1 MFLLNP
7 LSLLADLVLDMLLPP
22 GEGPGAGAGRLGV
35 GGRAL
40 EVIDDEKGHWAKT
53 NANAKYFCT

>member
-1 MFLLNP
+1 MFHLLNP
-7 LSLLADLVLDMLLPP
+7 LSLLADLVLDMVLCP

-40 EVIDDEKGHWAKT
+40 EVIDDER
-53 NANAKYFCT
+53 